1 MAPPLKVGL
10 NIVWM
15 KPELQI
21 EAAQMAEQLG
31 FYSVWSGEHIGLPKD
46 EGWWKNFPSV
56 IAKGPAGSADDVVFG
71 PDSEF
76 LDPLIMLSAIAAVT
90 KRVRLGVGIYML
102 PLRDALLAAKMIA
115 TLDVI
120 SGGRFDLAVG
130 LGWSEGEYASTGNN
144 WKTRGKKLDETI
156 RAIRVLFE
164 EETPEFHGEFYNFG
178 PLGFWP
184 KPVQKPF
191 PFLIGG
197 GAGPAERRA
206 GYLGNGWQGT
216 SHSSKASNIATIK
229 QHLADAGRADEPFQF
244 NCTVLEPL
252 DTAGLEAMAAEGVE
266 HVVITPWPKKKVGEV
281 GREGFA
287 VLEAYAKQI
296 GLV

>member
-1 MAPPLKVGL
+1 MAPPVKVGL

-21 EAAQMAEQLG
+21 EASKMAEDLG
-31 FYSVWSGEHIGLPKD
+31 FYSVWTGEHIGLPKE

-56 IAKGPAGSADDVVFG
+56 IAKGEAGGPNDVVFG

-76 LDPLIMLSAIAAVT
+76 MDPLIMLSAIAAVT

-102 PLRDALLAAKMIA
+102 PLREALLAAKMIA

-120 SGGRFDLAVG
+120 SNGRFDLAVG
-130 LGWSEGEYASTGNN
+130 LGWSPGEYASTNN
-144 WKTRGKKLDETI
+144 DWKTRGKKLDEAI

-164 EETPEFHGEFYNFG
+164 EDTPEFHGDFYNFG

-191 PFLIGG
+191 PILIGG

-206 GYLGNGWQGT
+206 GHLGNGWQGT
-216 SHSSKASNIATIK
+216 SHSSKAANVAAIR
-229 QHLADAGRADEPFQF
+229 QHMADAGRADEPFQF
-244 NCTVLEPL
+244 NCTVLNPL
-252 DTAGLEAMAAEGVE
+252 STDELAAMAAEGID
-266 HVVITPWPKKKVGEV
+266 HVVITPWAGKKVGEV
-281 GREGFA
+281 GTEGFP
-287 VLEAYAKQI
+287 VLEQYAKDI
-296 GLV
+296 GLI